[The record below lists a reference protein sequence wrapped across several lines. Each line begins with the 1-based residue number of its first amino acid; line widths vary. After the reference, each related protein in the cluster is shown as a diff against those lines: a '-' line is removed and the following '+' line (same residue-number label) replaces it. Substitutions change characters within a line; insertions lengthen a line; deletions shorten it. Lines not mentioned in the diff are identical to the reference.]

1 MSNVFLSDQ
10 CPLKSMFFCF
20 QGFTWPVCILWQ
32 ADSVILW
39 VSLKNM
45 NWTNLHR
52 ITEASLNRCPAM
64 GESNQTTEQKTT
76 KTKWEVSTREKL
88 SKLKQSLEVLKQN
101 QKRRAEEFEEMA
113 TNLDALILWT
123 MERIMAHQ
131 VSAITS
137 KRPRK
142 WRH

>member
-1 MSNVFLSDQ
+1 
-10 CPLKSMFFCF
+10 
-20 QGFTWPVCILWQ
+20 
-32 ADSVILW
+32 
-39 VSLKNM
+39 
-45 NWTNLHR
+45 
-52 ITEASLNRCPAM
+52 M

-137 KRPRK
+137 KGPRK
-142 WRH
+142 